1 MNLFRI
7 VASMLVLSAAAN
19 LVAADAEQKDG
30 GKRVHFSDA
39 GYSFVMPDGWSI
51 DNRSGKVGGKPS
63 GLGVLIS
70 STANSDFIKFAVS
83 PVDMTAKELAD
94 SVVRE
99 MDDSIKKM
107 PQKEADALSTKPGRK
122 DGLDLGWARAEKF
135 VIPTGPSAL
144 MLSCVIVVEKKVYQC
159 SLFVTV
165 EHAKEYEPVLDAVVK
180 SFELE
185 TPDVRPKK

>member
-107 PQKEADALSTKPGRK
+107 PQKEADALSAKPA
-122 DGLDLGWARAEKF
+122 GLPRRNL
-135 VIPTGPSAL
+135 
-144 MLSCVIVVEKKVYQC
+144 
-159 SLFVTV
+159 
-165 EHAKEYEPVLDAVVK
+165 
-180 SFELE
+180 
-185 TPDVRPKK
+185 